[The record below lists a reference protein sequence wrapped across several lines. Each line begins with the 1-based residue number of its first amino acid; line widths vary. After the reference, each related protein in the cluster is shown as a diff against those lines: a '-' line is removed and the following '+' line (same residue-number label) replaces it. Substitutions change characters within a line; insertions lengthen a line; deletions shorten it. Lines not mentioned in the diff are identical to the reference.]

1 MMRAILFEAPRVIR
15 LINDMPM
22 PTPEEGEVLVRCT
35 HLGLC
40 GGNVGPYTGAGQ
52 WAEIDWPAPPGWQ
65 GHESV
70 GIIVESRNDDWPVGT
85 PVLAQDKR
93 MAGFVEYIVPSP
105 RSLCRLPTGI
115 GDMGQ
120 FVLAQP
126 LATVLRA
133 LAATRPVIGERCA
146 VIGQGPIGL
155 MFTYLLEQFGASRV
169 IAADTVPWRL
179 EWSRRL
185 GASDV
190 LDASQCHIV
199 EAVRELTGGKMV
211 DLCVEAAHLGPALVD
226 AALLPRRQGRLCV
239 FGVSYQHHDAFPW
252 NHTTNNETEFVITR
266 GTGWMDYAPLAIE
279 RLHDGWAE
287 LTDLVTP
294 RLPWERA
301 QEAFEMYAYPA
312 DHEGSLKV
320 VLDL

>member
-1 MMRAILFEAPRVIR
+1 MRAILFEAPRQIR
-15 LINDMPM
+15 LIDDMPI
-22 PTPEEGEVLVRCT
+22 PEPDEGEVLVRCT

-40 GGNVGPYTGAGQ
+40 GGNVGPYTGAGH
-52 WAEIDWPAPPGWQ
+52 WAEVDWPPPLGWQ

-70 GIIVESRNDDWPVGT
+70 GIIAESRSDDWAVGT

-93 MAGFVEYIVPSP
+93 FNGFVEYIVPTP
-105 RSLCRLPTGI
+105 RSLHRLPPDVDDAGP
-115 GDMGQ
+115 

-133 LAATRPVIGERCA
+133 LAATGPVIGECCA
-146 VIGQGPIGL
+146 VVGQGPIGL
-155 MFTYLLEQFGASRV
+155 MFTYLLRQFGASRV
-169 IAADTVPWRL
+169 IAADVVPWRL

-190 LDASQCHIV
+190 VDASHCGLV
-199 EAVRELTGGKMV
+199 EAVRELTGGEMV
-211 DLCVEAAHLGPALVD
+211 DVCVEAAHLGRALVD
-226 AALLPRRQGRLCV
+226 AARLPRRQGRLCV
-239 FGVSYQHHDAFPW
+239 FGVSYRDHDPFPW
-252 NHTTNNETEFVITR
+252 NFTTANETQIVVTR
-266 GTGWMDYAPLAIE
+266 GTGWMNYAQLAIDRLDGDWAPL
-279 RLHDGWAE
+279 L
-287 LTDLVTP
+287 DLVTP
-294 RLPWERA
+294 RLPWDRA

>member
-1 MMRAILFEAPRVIR
+1 MRAILFEAPRKIR
-15 LINDMPM
+15 LIDDMPM
-22 PTPEEGEVLVRCT
+22 PELEEGEVLVRCT

-40 GGNVGPYTGAGQ
+40 GGNVGPYTGAGH
-52 WAEIDWPAPPGWQ
+52 WADVDWPAPPGWQ

-93 MAGFVEYIVPSP
+93 VNGFVEYIVPAP

-115 GDMGQ
+115 DDMGQ

-133 LAATRPVIGERCA
+133 LAATRPVIGECCA

-169 IAADTVPWRL
+169 LAADAVPWRL

-190 LDASQCHIV
+190 LDTSQCHIV
-199 EAVRELTGGKMV
+199 EAVRGLTGGKMV
-211 DLCVEAAHLGPALVD
+211 DLCVEAAHLGSALVD

-239 FGVSYQHHDAFPW
+239 FGVSCHDHDAFPW
-252 NHTTNNETEFVITR
+252 NYTTANETEIVITR
-266 GTGWMDYAPLAIE
+266 GTGWMDYAQLAID
-279 RLHDGWAE
+279 RLNGDWAE